1 MLTKIVEQSLLIR
14 VDNKNDLL
22 IKNEMKVKTRTDD
35 YIVKMSFIFDSPS
48 KNLKKMLDLYG
59 ERTVLNHRLIEFREM
74 AIYRMYSDNLMI
86 EKLVSDCKKN
96 LDDINRKINETEI
109 VGNYSA
115 RISELDIEI
124 SDLHTKKELLLFK
137 EKRLQKLKQE
147 NTYVSFM
154 FSKSNDLKDLM
165 MSDKE
170 KFLNKFNKEA
180 LTILNRSI
188 KEKSTYSF

>member
-1 MLTKIVEQSLLIR
+1 MLTKIVEQSLSIR
-14 VDNKNDLL
+14 IDNKNDLL
-22 IKNEMKVKTRTDD
+22 IKNEMKVKTKTDD
-35 YIVKMSFIFDSPS
+35 YIIKMYFTFDSPS

-59 ERTVLNHRLIEFREM
+59 ERM
-74 AIYRMYSDNLMI
+74 AIYRMYSDHLMI
-86 EKLVSDCKKN
+86 DTLFSNCKKE
-96 LDDINRKINETEI
+96 LEDINCKINETEI

-124 SDLHTKKELLLFK
+124 SDLNTKKELLLFK

-147 NTYVSFM
+147 NNYVSFM
-154 FSKSNDLKDLM
+154 FSKSNDLKDLII
-165 MSDKE
+165 SDKE

-188 KEKSTYSF
+188 REKSTYSF

>member
-1 MLTKIVEQSLLIR
+1 MLTKIVEQSLSIR
-14 VDNKNDLL
+14 INNKNDLL
-22 IKNEMKVKTRTDD
+22 MINEMKIKTRTDD
-35 YIVKMSFIFDSPS
+35 YIAKMSFLFDLPS
-48 KNLKKMLDLYG
+48 KNLKEMLDLYS
-59 ERTVLNHRLIEFREM
+59 EKELLNQRLLEFREM
-74 AIYRMYSDNLMI
+74 AIYGLHTDKSML
-86 EKLVSDCKKN
+86 KTLVSESKQQMEE
-96 LDDINRKINETEI
+96 INYKIGEAEI

-124 SDLHTKKELLLFK
+124 SDLNTKKELLLFK

-147 NTYVSFM
+147 NTYISFI
-154 FSKSNDLKDLM
+154 FSKSNDIKDLM
-165 MSDKE
+165 ISDKE

>member
-1 MLTKIVEQSLLIR
+1 MLTKIVEQSLLIT
-14 VDNKNDLL
+14 VDDKNDLL
-22 IKNEMKVKTRTDD
+22 IKNQMKVKTRTDD
-35 YIVKMSFIFDSPS
+35 YIVNMSFVFDSPS

-59 ERTVLNHRLIEFREM
+59 ERTLLNHRLIEFREM
-74 AIYRMYSDNLMI
+74 ALYRLHSDHLML
-86 EKLVSDCKKN
+86 EKLVSDSRQK
-96 LDDINRKINETEI
+96 LDEINCKINETEI

-115 RISELDIEI
+115 RISELDIRI
-124 SDLHTKKELLLFK
+124 SDLNTKKELLLFK

-147 NTYVSFM
+147 NNYVSFM
-154 FSKSNDLKDLM
+154 FSKSNALKDLII
-165 MSDKE
+165 SDKE

>member
-1 MLTKIVEQSLLIR
+1 ML
-14 VDNKNDLL
+14 
-22 IKNEMKVKTRTDD
+22 
-35 YIVKMSFIFDSPS
+35 FIG
-48 KNLKKMLDLYG
+48 KKEL
-59 ERTVLNHRLIEFREM
+59 E
-74 AIYRMYSDNLMI
+74 
-86 EKLVSDCKKN
+86 
-96 LDDINRKINETEI
+96 DINCKINETEI

-124 SDLHTKKELLLFK
+124 SDLNTKKELLLFK

-147 NTYVSFM
+147 NNYVSFM
-154 FSKSNDLKDLM
+154 FSKSNDLKDLII
-165 MSDKE
+165 SDKK